1 MNAQMSRYHLEIR
14 VVPRAGLLD
23 PPGKAIHHALQSLGY
38 TEVGEVRVG
47 KAIFVQIAAGSERE
61 ARARAEEMCRKL
73 LANPITEDFEVT
85 VLSEAGTPARMGS

>member
-1 MNAQMSRYHLEIR
+1 LSVHQLEIR

-38 TEVGEVRVG
+38 GGVQEVRVG
-47 KAIFVQIAAGSERE
+47 KAIFVQLEADSPDA

-73 LANPITEDFEVT
+73 LANPVTEDFEVT
-85 VLSEAGTPARMGS
+85 LLDGAAAGRGA